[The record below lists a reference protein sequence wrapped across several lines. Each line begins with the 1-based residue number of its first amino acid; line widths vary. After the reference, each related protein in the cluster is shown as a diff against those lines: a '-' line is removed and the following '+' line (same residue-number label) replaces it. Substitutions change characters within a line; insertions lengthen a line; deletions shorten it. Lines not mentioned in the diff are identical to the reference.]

1 MKLVVEGKT
10 DIKRIISAGFS
21 DYVVAE
27 DQKIIEIDQ
36 SKWKDYRKQDVHWDD
51 KQRKIVE
58 KPYPTSP
65 AELESVRQAEV
76 RTQIRPL
83 IDDVLLG
90 NMTLAE
96 AQAEAQAI
104 EAASKG
110 KK

>member
-21 DYVVAE
+21 NYMVAE

-58 KPYPTSP
+58 KPYPESP
-65 AELESVRQAEV
+65 EELEIVRQAEV
-76 RTQIRPL
+76 RVQIIPL
-83 IDDVLLG
+83 LEDMLLG
-90 NMTLAE
+90 KKTLAE
-96 AQAEAQAI
+96 AQATAQAI
-104 EAASKG
+104 EAASKE